1 MPTIIKIQNLRKIY
15 PIGRERVIALN
26 GINLEIERG
35 QICCI
40 LGTSGSGKSTL
51 LNQLAG
57 LEKPTKG
64 CVVINGTNISQLSES
79 KLAKFRQKNVG
90 FVFQSYNLLAAYSAM
105 ENVAMPLMF
114 RGVGRRKR
122 NKLALKMLKA
132 VGLGKRLHHKPAQM
146 SGGQQQRV
154 GIARAFVA
162 RPKIVFADEP
172 TGNLDTKTTKEV
184 MELMVNLCRKYN
196 QTLVLVTHDRDLAL
210 YADRIITLID
220 GNIVDDKENESIART
235 IEQIKADKEKAAKQ
249 QEEEKEE
256 EAARIQF
263 LTEGTEK
270 DESEELEE
278 AQESIDTIL
287 PTNVANEEKPMAQS
301 ETETEKPPIFASS
314 KQAEKPAEKIEEV
327 LEQDKQEPSH
337 EEEAENDGKKM
348 SEEQ

>member
-26 GINLEIERG
+26 GINLEIEKG

-249 QEEEKEE
+249 QEEEQEE

-263 LTEGTEK
+263 LTDGTEPE
-270 DESEELEE
+270 DSEE
-278 AQESIDTIL
+278 AIRTIL
-287 PTNVANEEKPMAQS
+287 PADTENDKPIMTES
-301 ETETEKPPIFASS
+301 ETEKPPIFASQE
-314 KQAEKPAEKIEEV
+314 QAEKIAEKIEDV

>member
-26 GINLEIERG
+26 GINLEIEKG

-249 QEEEKEE
+249 QEEEQE
-256 EAARIQF
+256 EAARIQY
-263 LTEGTEK
+263 LTDGTEPE
-270 DESEELEE
+270 DSEE
-278 AQESIDTIL
+278 AIRTIL
-287 PTNVANEEKPMAQS
+287 PADTENDKPIMTES
-301 ETETEKPPIFASS
+301 ETEKPPIFASPE
-314 KQAEKPAEKIEEV
+314 QAEKIAEKIEEV